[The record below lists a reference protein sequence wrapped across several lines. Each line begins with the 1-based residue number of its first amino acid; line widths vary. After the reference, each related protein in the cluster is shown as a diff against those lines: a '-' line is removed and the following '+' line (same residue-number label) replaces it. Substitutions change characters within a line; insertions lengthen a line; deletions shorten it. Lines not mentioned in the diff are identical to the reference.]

1 MSVATFSF
9 HPHTSC
15 SNIIAKGTTED
26 FDSLCAVNLRGTFF
40 CYKYAGLKMVSQGRG
55 GRIIGASSLTGKQGW
70 NHFFEHVAG
79 WTFSSC
85 YQAVP
90 SVLVTLQRNLLSVA

>member
-1 MSVATFSF
+1 
-9 HPHTSC
+9 
-15 SNIIAKGTTED
+15 
-26 FDSLCAVNLRGTFF
+26 
-40 CYKYAGLKMVSQGRG
+40 MVSQGRG

-85 YQAVP
+85 YQALP
-90 SVLVTLQRNLLSVA
+90 PVLVTLQRNLLSVA